1 MAKARAKK
9 QGQKRAERTRAQNRG
24 PAPRRSSKA
33 TRAKRAGAKQ
43 SGARPTASRRG
54 KIPEKL
60 GISNRPLNEEIERQ
74 QQVPP
79 RGTQRK
85 PTAGGHELAIPF
97 EPAPV
102 RRRGRAQEL
111 EPPGEE

>member
-1 MAKARAKK
+1 MAKDRAKK
-9 QGQKRAERTRAQNRG
+9 QGQKSAERTPAQNRG
-24 PAPRRSSKA
+24 ATPRRSSKA
-33 TRAKRAGAKQ
+33 TRAKRPDAKRR
-43 SGARPTASRRG
+43 GARPTGSRRG
-54 KIPEKL
+54 KVPEKL

-102 RRRGRAQEL
+102 RRRGRTQEL
-111 EPPGEE
+111 ETPGEE